1 MEIKKD
7 YRVSFEIYEKLNN
20 NSSNDMY
27 YYSAIKDDWVEK
39 EFDNYFEAKR
49 YFDSK
54 KETNIKEGTGYSLSR
69 KIYQYDDDED
79 FWYVEHLEKFDF
91 QDYENSKTF
100 ELHILEID
108 DKSDEN
114 IISEILNTTFYREYA
129 EEVAF
134 NEYFKLSDYSISESE
149 IIVIINRSEE
159 NAYKIVQI
167 IKE

>member
-54 KETNIKEGTGYSLSR
+54 KETNIEEGTGYSLSR
-69 KIYQYDDDED
+69 KIYQYEDDED

-114 IISEILNTTFYREYA
+114 IISEILNTTFYRETA
-129 EEVAF
+129 EEISF
-134 NEYFKLSDYSISESE
+134 NEYFNLSNYSISENE